1 MKKIDF
7 ELLDPIIFRWVKK
20 SKSSISITFD
30 RISTFFLKVFY
41 ILISEIA
48 GTNINYINILSENFL
63 NRYEI
68 DKKKIPAFKERK
80 PKLKNINLLDLI
92 PEKGRYEKK
101 SDKKMPFFLEVIN
114 QIFAK
119 NCTELKIN
127 LKSDLRK
134 PLNLSFAK
142 LYEIQLFIE
151 NVKQEISSLV
161 KSDEN
166 LSDILRY
173 GGYSGQFYESLQHIL
188 RNTMKFSKSI
198 KRIYIPKNRT
208 GIFFTPKFITEYIN
222 LTALRYWFQNKH
234 KTASDGSLKFP
245 IIADIS
251 AGLGFFIDKFVDPHF
266 LEKINKIDQI
276 LYNFTQSY
284 EMGDYI
290 YGYESNELFIDI
302 LRINHQIL
310 KETHQNSIR
319 ISNLI
324 TKDTLLQGTGIKF
337 DILVGNPP
345 WGTKLE
351 KKAIARNSEL
361 KKFADKQYDSYS
373 LFTAR
378 NIITLKKNGFLFL
391 VLPETILLSPN
402 YNRIRRWILK
412 HTTILEILHLG
423 ERIFQNVNM
432 PSIII
437 GLQNKPAPENHY
449 VKIITDIPDEL
460 KESLLKGEEDLF
472 KIINSESLII
482 TDTNR
487 TVNPNFPEIRFEERL
502 QRDFQKNDN
511 FSFDIFANSNERKK
525 LEQMENANIIRL
537 KDLVLNS
544 RGVEIGKKGNVIQ
557 CYHCGVWFAPLQWKL
572 DNRTGKRFNNCRVCK
587 NKLFFEKM
595 KKKDSIICDEFSSK
609 KIKYSNILLGENVN
623 KYYTRG
629 QKIIKLGYR
638 GIKYK
643 NKEIYQ
649 EKKIVLR
656 KTSDL
661 IAATVDYQGRHTIQV
676 VYQFSLKEDYK
687 KYPFFLE
694 YILGIITSKIMY
706 FFYSKKHVYNNRKNF
721 PHHIQSNILNL
732 PIPTVNFEKNDSKN
746 YHLHIKISF
755 LSMLLMFLNQTSKTH
770 VIDRQLI
777 KQFREF
783 IKINHSVLESEGFFH
798 LIDEKINRSL
808 RKLLENPMHL
818 NISQATFDFFKGM
831 LDQFVEDMFG
841 VN

>member
-7 ELLDPIIFRWVKK
+7 ELLDPIIFRWIKK

-30 RISTFFLKVFY
+30 RISIFFLKVFY

-80 PKLKNINLLDLI
+80 SDSKNINLLDLI

-101 SDKKMPFFLEVIN
+101 SDEKMPFFLEVIN
-114 QIFAK
+114 KIFAK

-151 NVKQEISSLV
+151 NVKQEISSLI

-166 LSDILRY
+166 LSDFLRY
-173 GGYSGQFYESLQHIL
+173 GGYSGQFYETLQHIL

-208 GIFFTPKFITEYIN
+208 GTFFTPKFITEYIN
-222 LTALRYWFQNKH
+222 LTVLRYWFQNKH
-234 KTASDGSLKFP
+234 KTVSDGSLKFP

-266 LEKINKIDQI
+266 LEKIKNIDQN

-351 KKAIARNSEL
+351 KKTIARNSEL
-361 KKFADKQYDSYS
+361 KKFTDKQYDSYS

-391 VLPETILLSPN
+391 ILPETILLSPN
-402 YNRIRRWILK
+402 YTSIRKYILK

-423 ERIFQNVNM
+423 ERIFHNVNM
-432 PSIII
+432 PSVII
-437 GLQNKPAPENHY
+437 GLQNSPAPEDHY

-460 KESLLKGEEDLF
+460 KESLLKDEEDLF
-472 KIINSESLII
+472 KIINSESLMI

-487 TVNPNFPEIRFEERL
+487 TVNPNFPEIRFEKRL

-525 LEQMENANIIRL
+525 LEQMENANIVRL
-537 KDLVLNS
+537 KDLLLNS

-557 CYHCGVWFAPLQWKL
+557 CYHCGVWMAPLQWKL

-623 KYYTRG
+623 KYYIRG

-643 NKEIYQ
+643 TKEIYQ

-656 KTSDL
+656 KTSDS

-706 FFYSKKHVYNNRKNF
+706 FFYSKKYVYQNRKNF

-732 PIPTVNFEKNDSKN
+732 PIPSLNFEKKDSKN
-746 YHLHIKISF
+746 YRLHIKISF

-777 KQFREF
+777 KQFLEF
-783 IKINHSVLESEGFFH
+783 IKINHSVLVSEGFFP
-798 LIDEKINRSL
+798 LIDEKINRSF
-808 RKLLENPMHL
+808 RKLLENPIHL
-818 NISQATFDFFKGM
+818 NISQATIDFFKKM